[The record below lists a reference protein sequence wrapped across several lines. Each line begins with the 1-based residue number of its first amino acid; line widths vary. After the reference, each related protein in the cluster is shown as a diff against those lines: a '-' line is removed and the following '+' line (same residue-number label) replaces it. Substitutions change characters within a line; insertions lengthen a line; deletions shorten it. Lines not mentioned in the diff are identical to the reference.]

1 MRCLALLLTGLCG
14 LLGQA
19 HAQGMDV
26 QLAPS
31 TAVACMTPPVAQ
43 RGEPE
48 YPFEPWKRGEG
59 GRVLVELTFTG
70 KDIAPKVK
78 VLEKSGDSTLTQ
90 AVEAHIGSFRVPCLE
105 FADIP
110 LRLRQLYVFEP
121 DQRKVSWTVPV
132 DTADTG
138 RREQLRCMASNDGSK
153 GPEYPAR
160 ALREGVVGNVLA
172 RLQFTAPDQPPTVTS
187 YGGSLA
193 MKRLAANSESY
204 AAKLRL
210 PCMVRPVEALML
222 FKYRLDGNSL
232 FGFKNITLTQWLGT
246 VKGIKEMR
254 ARFDTNDMGCP
265 FDVKLL
271 YLQPH
276 LPNLVGRFDAPDT
289 RRQALLEWLS
299 THELD
304 LKPEQFDAVFGDEV
318 TFTIPCIKIDLK
330 PKE

>member
-1 MRCLALLLTGLCG
+1 MRCLALLLTSLCG

-31 TAVACMTPPVAQ
+31 AAVACMTPPAAQ

-48 YPFEPWKRGEG
+48 YPFDPWKRGEG
-59 GRVLVELTFTG
+59 GRVLVELIFTG
-70 KDIAPKVK
+70 RDIAPEVK
-78 VLEKSGDSTLTQ
+78 VLAKTGDWRL
-90 AVEAHIGSFRVPCLE
+90 VETVETHVATFRVPCLQY
-105 FADIP
+105 ADIP
-110 LRLRQLYVFEP
+110 LRLRQDYVFEP
-121 DQRKVSWTVPV
+121 DQRKVSWTAPV

-138 RREQLRCMASNDGSK
+138 RREQLRCMAPYDGSK
-153 GPEYPAR
+153 GPEYPMR

-187 YGGSLA
+187 YGGKLA

-210 PCMVRPVEALML
+210 PCMVRPVEVVMT
-222 FKYRLDGNSL
+222 FKYRLEGDRP
-232 FGFKNITLTQWLGT
+232 FGFKNITFMQWLGT
-246 VKGIKEMR
+246 LKGINEMR
-254 ARFDTNDMGCP
+254 ASFDTNGMGCP
-265 FDVKLL
+265 FDVKLH
-271 YLQPH
+271 YRQPH
-276 LPNLVGRFDAPDT
+276 FPNLVGQADAPDA

-299 THELD
+299 THVLD
-304 LKPEQFDAVFGDEV
+304 LRPEQFDSVFGDEA
-318 TFTIPCIKIDLK
+318 TFTVPCIKIDLK